1 MGKTS
6 WAGDVM
12 TRRLKSTWGATLAL
26 AFCHSAKHC
35 VCVRHDLCSVSLIYC
50 CLLSYNSSNI
60 ESSRMSK
67 LRQRQRNVREKA
79 DHVTDCVF
87 LSAPH
92 YIKWDTQFVR
102 GLIVSEACRVGSR
115 GGRLPALW
123 VASTT
128 YASLPESSLWGGSFH
143 QGSSRWLCSW
153 ESQVDQMEGMKT
165 GEPLSS
171 SFPSSPPRDSSPR
184 RKGSTLR
191 LSSSE
196 EVDVE
201 VADELS
207 QSLMFAQA
215 YCEWALSPLEK
226 KGNLYI
232 WFRMLQH
239 DWSSANPKVPMSH
252 LSLSPCAGYRLQLA
266 LSSRH
271 WCLPTEQPQAQHLL
285 PLTDD
290 NLHPLK
296 KPEICERASPCGAI
310 TERHK
315 KTHLLSFL
323 NLFLFS

>member
-1 MGKTS
+1 MGKMS

-67 LRQRQRNVREKA
+67 PRQRQRNVREKA

-115 GGRLPALW
+115 GGRLSALW

-201 VADELS
+201 VVDELS

-215 YCEWALSPLEK
+215 YCEW
-226 KGNLYI
+226 
-232 WFRMLQH
+232 
-239 DWSSANPKVPMSH
+239 V
-252 LSLSPCAGYRLQLA
+252 
-266 LSSRH
+266 
-271 WCLPTEQPQAQHLL
+271 
-285 PLTDD
+285 
-290 NLHPLK
+290 
-296 KPEICERASPCGAI
+296 
-310 TERHK
+310 
-315 KTHLLSFL
+315 
-323 NLFLFS
+323 